1 MIKMVEI
8 HFFLRVCVCVYKR
21 ASDSNFFLFL
31 KKKLNRDERYKDAD
45 REKDIERGRRDRQK
59 EQVTLLHMIVLKV
72 LPSRLKSHNQL
83 ARNL

>member
-31 KKKLNRDERYKDAD
+31 KKKLE
-45 REKDIERGRRDRQK
+45 
-59 EQVTLLHMIVLKV
+59 
-72 LPSRLKSHNQL
+72 
-83 ARNL
+83 